1 VDKWGI
7 MGICNRDRDCMPYK
21 VYIDPTRCYGC
32 GVCRPVCETGAIE
45 ISPRQENPTAVNI
58 WLGEA

>member
-1 VDKWGI
+1 

-21 VYIDPTRCYGC
+21 VYVDPTRCYGC
-32 GVCRPVCETGAIE
+32 GVCRPVCETDGIE